1 MEHNELLNRYK
12 SLREKGVGEH
22 EAMEAIGIGELLNPE
37 NHDKS
42 VTAKDLKIALLEF
55 AKEYKLD
62 LVNIKLKFILWALGA
77 ILAFMLSGFGIVFK
91 MLFDI
96 SVKLPK

>member
-12 SLREKGVGEH
+12 SLREKGVGEQ

-62 LVNIKLKFILWALGA
+62 MINIKINFIFIILTLMLGA
-77 ILAFMLSGFGIVFK
+77 FGGVFK

-96 SVKLPK
+96 SARLPK